1 MLEQTEPMTAAIFQ
15 VELRQ
20 ENNDLDAMIQV
31 ISLTQSMAKRFVL
44 NKFFVSGSWDVVK
57 VKKIRDL
64 KDSREK
70 HIV

>member
-20 ENNDLDAMIQV
+20 ENNNLDAMIQV

-44 NKFFVSGSWDVVK
+44 SKFFVGGSWDVVK
-57 VKKIRDL
+57 VKKVRDL
-64 KDSREK
+64 KDSQGKRP
-70 HIV
+70 V